1 MTTTVRY
8 LVTAV
13 LIMMK
18 YVLMDSQEAVL
29 MQVTHLVVRQESVSE
44 HHQTANVM
52 MHVGSE
58 ETAAQI
64 FETSAVSRC
73 L

>member
-8 LVTAV
+8 LETAV

-18 YVLMDSQEAVL
+18 CAQVVSQEAVL

-58 ETAAQI
+58 ETAAQT
-64 FETSAVSRC
+64 FETPAVSRW